1 MICDN
6 KHHILAISDCIAGN
20 HNDSFEL
27 VENIEILIETI
38 KQADIDYHASH
49 LNADAG
55 FDTKEFIEN
64 IEEKHLMIANI
75 PKNKRNATKI
85 KQECRYLSEYIYS
98 FRKKIETVFAWLDT
112 YKRVLVRFEY
122 NAKNFKAWLFLAAAL
137 INLRTLFN

>member
-6 KHHILAISDCIAGN
+6 KYHILAISDCIAGN

-64 IEEKHLMIANI
+64 IEQKHLMIAN
-75 PKNKRNATKI
+75 
-85 KQECRYLSEYIYS
+85 
-98 FRKKIETVFAWLDT
+98 V
-112 YKRVLVRFEY
+112 
-122 NAKNFKAWLFLAAAL
+122 
-137 INLRTLFN
+137 